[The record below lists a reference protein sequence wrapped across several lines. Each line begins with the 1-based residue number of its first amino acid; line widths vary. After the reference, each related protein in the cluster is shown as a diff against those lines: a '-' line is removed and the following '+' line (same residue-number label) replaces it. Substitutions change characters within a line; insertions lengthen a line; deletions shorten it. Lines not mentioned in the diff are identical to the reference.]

1 MTVTSRLAIA
11 LCALSLVVTAIP
23 LSLGVRPVFVL
34 GGLWFSWWIIAES
47 LSQRYRLYARPMS
60 EVWKAAKAGRL
71 RLSPMARKISFGAD
85 LFLVSAVILAF
96 FRTNN

>member
-11 LCALSLVVTAIP
+11 LCALSLVVTLIP

-34 GGLWFSWWIIAES
+34 GGLWFSWWIIAEA
-47 LSQRYRLYARPMS
+47 LSQRYKLYARPMS
-60 EVWKAAKAGRL
+60 EVWKAAKTGRL

-85 LFLVSAVILAF
+85 LFFGECCDFGAF
-96 FRTNN
+96 AHK